1 MGKVLIMWEC
11 PIWSSKNRSFI
22 GLSFIRSKALLS
34 LSVLNIQV
42 NLDSKG
48 HHLPDRVQQ
57 IKRFQEHKILFQT
70 HLLLTLAF
78 SHL

>member
-1 MGKVLIMWEC
+1 MELKELIFYW
-11 PIWSSKNRSFI
+11 FI
-22 GLSFIRSKALLS
+22 FPKAPPR

-42 NLDSKG
+42 NLDSNR
-48 HHLPDRVQQ
+48 HHLDRVQQ
-57 IKRFQEHKILFQT
+57 FKRFQEHKVLFQT